1 MRPICFLS
9 YFPPPPK
16 KTLVKNLRTMD
27 TSCYIEG
34 MAKLHIAAITA
45 LISGLQLTGC
55 GQDEKGKEPR
65 TAQEMYEHVQE
76 LIKPNVQHEAS
87 DPTEALK
94 WLRRA
99 AEAGHLQAQ
108 TDLGGI
114 YFSGGTG
121 VHQDGKESLKW
132 FTLAANQGSKEA
144 LVYMGLIHRMG
155 LGVPHDE
162 MKAREYWKQ
171 AAEAGIAEAQ
181 YYMGSFTTATG
192 DLNAAKQAEW
202 LRRAVQSGN
211 PGLAAKAACALGYL
225 YAEGKGGGIRR
236 DMKESARWYA
246 IAAQGGD
253 MRAQLVYGIM
263 LLQGESVPK
272 DAEKGMS
279 YIRMSAGQDNP
290 QAIALLINLLRNEK
304 NAQENENEAAA
315 WSERLEKL
323 RIEKPT
329 TSETH

>member
-1 MRPICFLS
+1 
-9 YFPPPPK
+9 
-16 KTLVKNLRTMD
+16 MD
-27 TSCYIEG
+27 ASCYIVD
-34 MAKLHIAAITA
+34 MTKLHTSAFAA
-45 LISGLQLTGC
+45 LIVGLQLTGC
-55 GQDEKGKEPR
+55 GQNENDRNPQ

-87 DPTEALK
+87 DPAEALQ

-114 YFSGGTG
+114 YFNGGTG

-132 FTLAANQGSKEA
+132 FTMAANQGSKEA

-155 LGVPHDE
+155 LSVPRDE
-162 MKAREYWKQ
+162 MKAREYWRQ

-202 LRRAVQSGN
+202 LRKAVQSGN
-211 PGLAAKAACALGYL
+211 PAVAAKAACSLGYM
-225 YAEGKGGGIRR
+225 YADGKGGGIRR

-253 MRAQLVYGIM
+253 MGAQLVYGIM
-263 LLQGESVPK
+263 LLQGENLPK
-272 DAEKGMS
+272 DTEKGMS

-290 QAIALLINLLRNEK
+290 QAIALLIKLLRNGE
-304 NAQENENEAAA
+304 NAQENEREAAA

-323 RIEKPT
+323 RKKP
-329 TSETH
+329 SALPESQQPKAH